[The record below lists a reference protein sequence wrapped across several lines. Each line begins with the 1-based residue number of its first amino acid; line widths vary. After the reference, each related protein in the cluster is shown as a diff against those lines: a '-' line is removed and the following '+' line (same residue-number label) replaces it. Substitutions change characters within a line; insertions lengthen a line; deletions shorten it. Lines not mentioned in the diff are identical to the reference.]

1 MRTLSYLPLPA
12 QRSRLAVFA
21 VLPWAA
27 ACLFVASSAHAQVTL
42 KPDGEW
48 RSLFTL
54 AANAT
59 SGNSRSSNLNLGIEA
74 AKVTTLDKWVLRG
87 QVASARNSG
96 TVTTERY
103 LGSAQYN
110 RDFNP
115 DWFGFG
121 SGDFLRDELANI
133 DLRGTVASGVGRHIY
148 RSDRHTFDLSA
159 GLAYTH
165 DNYQTPALVDGG
177 LRDKYGRMELLLA
190 EESNHK
196 LTDTTSLRQKFAL
209 YPNLRDSGQRRA
221 VFDSQVS
228 VAMTKSL
235 NLTAGLSVRYNSDP
249 GLNLK
254 KTDTAL
260 VTGVSWRFD

>member
-1 MRTLSYLPLPA
+1 VPLSG
-12 QRSRLAVFA
+12 
-21 VLPWAA
+21 AA
-27 ACLFVASSAHAQVTL
+27 ACLLLASAVQAQVTL

-59 SGNSRSSNLNLGIEA
+59 SGNSRSSNLNLGLEA
-74 AKVTTLDKWVLRG
+74 ARVTTMDKWVLRG
-87 QVASARNSG
+87 QVASARNAG

-103 LGSAQYN
+103 LGAVQYN

-121 SGDFLRDELANI
+121 SGDFLRDELANV
-133 DLRGTVASGVGRHIY
+133 DLRTTLASGFGRHILQ
-148 RSDRHTFDLSA
+148 SERHTFDVSA

-165 DNYQTPALVDGG
+165 DSYVAPALVDGS
-177 LRDKYGRMELLLA
+177 LRGTYGRMELVLA
-190 EESNHK
+190 EESSHK

>member
-1 MRTLSYLPLPA
+1 LHNLPPT
-12 QRSRLAVFA
+12 RPRRLAV
-21 VLPWAA
+21 LPGAA
-27 ACLFVASSAHAQVTL
+27 LFILLSGAAQAQVTL

-59 SGNSRSSNLNLGIEA
+59 SGNSRSSNLNLGLEA
-74 AKVTTLDKWVLRG
+74 ARVTTFDKWVLRA
-87 QVASARNSG
+87 QVASARNAG

-103 LGSAQYN
+103 LGAAQYN
-110 RDFNP
+110 RDFSA

-121 SGDFLRDELANI
+121 SGDFLRDELANVG
-133 DLRGTVASGVGRHIY
+133 LRSTLASGIGRHMVQ
-148 RSDRHTFDLSA
+148 SERHTFDLSA
-159 GLAYTH
+159 GLAYTQ
-165 DNYQTPALVDGG
+165 DQYENPALVDGV
-177 LRDKYGRMELLLA
+177 LRDSYGRAELLLA

-221 VFDSQVS
+221 VFDSQIS